1 MSHFIL
7 IFPVLLFS
15 FVAHE
20 YAHVWAALKQGDDT
34 GYMLGRLTL
43 NPLPHLDPF
52 MSIIVPIG
60 LYVMTNGAF
69 TFGGPKPAPVT
80 PRNFRNYRRGDLVV
94 SSAGVIM
101 NLILA
106 LVCAGVFVLIGFV
119 GRATFFVPGFW
130 NVLLWPVGMVATTV
144 QSAIGAYS
152 LPIVP

>member
-15 FVAHE
+15 FVAYE

-43 NPLPHLDPF
+43 NPLLPPLDGSRLPYHALPPAGGARYRQLGGFGF
-52 MSIIVPIG
+52 M
-60 LYVMTNGAF
+60 LLT
-69 TFGGPKPAPVT
+69 
-80 PRNFRNYRRGDLVV
+80 
-94 SSAGVIM
+94 
-101 NLILA
+101 
-106 LVCAGVFVLIGFV
+106 
-119 GRATFFVPGFW
+119 ATFFVPGFW
-130 NVLLWPVGMVATTV
+130 NGLLWPVGMVTTTV